1 MFMKYKPAF
10 QVKYISKTLI
20 LKRWLT
26 MRKRFQSEA
35 LEIELKQTHENQRDE
50 EVGSK
55 NVRSLGRLWN
65 LECYKL
71 SYQDINIETC

>member
-1 MFMKYKPAF
+1 MKYKPAF
-10 QVKYISKTLI
+10 QVKYISKCLI

-26 MRKRFQSEA
+26 MRRRFQSEA
-35 LEIELKQTHENQRDE
+35 LEIELKQTHENHRDE

-55 NVRSLGRLWN
+55 NVRSLGTLWN